1 MKDVNRKHLKELAA
15 RKIKEEQDKKQEK
28 IIKEI
33 AKKHKSDWRKE
44 LEENFTVVSN
54 GPTNSAT
61 QTFQHVSGQNFSF
74 SGIGGQEGHPSTV
87 TVFGEP
93 VPAPNYNQLGIAGYA
108 NPLSV
113 IRRRDPED
121 TNKKLDASQ
130 EFAQKVGADV
140 MMNARVSDNS
150 VKGSLD
156 NVAKTLSDKIKK
168 LIRDKGDKTFN
179 LVFQKLFP
187 FATDRFASEARTFL
201 KYLTGINNQPITNK
215 SISKSH
221 LQSLFKNA
229 TITSDGRVNMK
240 DFIVGTGQVLKLD
253 PTTNTFYFDFN
264 YDFNDNATELLKR
277 NVDGWTRFTSDLI
290 GANHGYDSNALYGKM
305 IDIAKSLGQGQG
317 VTGRFNIPV
326 SELMNMN
333 KEFVRDSIKASTG
346 YDIAENGYQMFSPDQ
361 MMNLFM
367 KGGDVGSPEALAG
380 VHAYYA
386 MTGQLPRGARA
397 KGTVPMNQYDHPEY
411 DPAVIKKIN
420 LMRRAKVN
428 FSKQQTPKE
437 PSKAVEKIKSISKT
451 RNQSLSLDEPIVRRR
466 KKRDT

>member
-1 MKDVNRKHLKELAA
+1 MKD
-15 RKIKEEQDKKQEK
+15 
-28 IIKEI
+28 
-33 AKKHKSDWRKE
+33 
-44 LEENFTVVSN
+44 
-54 GPTNSAT
+54 
-61 QTFQHVSGQNFSF
+61 
-74 SGIGGQEGHPSTV
+74 
-87 TVFGEP
+87 
-93 VPAPNYNQLGIAGYA
+93 Y
-108 NPLSV
+108 
-113 IRRRDPED
+113 
-121 TNKKLDASQ
+121 
-130 EFAQKVGADV
+130 
-140 MMNARVSDNS
+140 
-150 VKGSLD
+150 
-156 NVAKTLSDKIKK
+156 
-168 LIRDKGDKTFN
+168 
-179 LVFQKLFP
+179 
-187 FATDRFASEARTFL
+187 
-201 KYLTGINNQPITNK
+201 
-215 SISKSH
+215 
-221 LQSLFKNA
+221 
-229 TITSDGRVNMK
+229 
-240 DFIVGTGQVLKLD
+240 IVGTGQVLKLD

-420 LMRRAKVN
+420 LMRKAKVN
-428 FSKQQTPKE
+428 FSKQPTPKE